1 MGKANLAVKWH
12 LRCLE
17 SFEITDEERQGV
29 WYELGV
35 AYEASGDTENAAKY
49 FEQVYAENIDYR
61 DIGARIKNL
70 AIPA

>member
-1 MGKANLAVKWH
+1 
-12 LRCLE
+12 
-17 SFEITDEERQGV
+17 
-29 WYELGV
+29 V